1 MNVSQRLTATIDH
14 VNAVL
19 GQSYLLPCQIE
30 AIALTAEGRIAEIC
44 VRFEDGTDASDFVAS
59 AFLNPATIL
68 EAVHRIHL
76 LAFLDVDTPEGEF
89 DLIGYATGLAPPSPQ
104 THRDQTHPGPEV
116 AQ

>member
-1 MNVSQRLTATIDH
+1 VNVSQRLTATIDH

-19 GQSYLLPCQIE
+19 GQAYLLPCRVE
-30 AIALTAEGRIAEIC
+30 AIALTAEGRIAEIA
-44 VRFEDGTDASDFVAS
+44 VRFEDGTEASAFVAS
-59 AFLNPATIL
+59 AFLNHATIL

-76 LAFLDVDTPEGEF
+76 LAFLDVETPQGEF
-89 DLIGYATGLAPPSPQ
+89 DIIAYGTGMAPPSRH